1 MNKPWKIT
9 VYQDKSHKWRW
20 RLKAGNN
27 EITGDGAQGY
37 ARRDSAIRA
46 ARRLWAAGLAGFV
59 VEVAE

>member
-1 MNKPWKIT
+1 MKQWRIT

-37 ARRDSAIRA
+37 SRKDSAVRA
-46 ARRLWAAGLAGFV
+46 AKRLQKAAAQGFELAV
-59 VEVAE
+59 TE

>member
-1 MNKPWKIT
+1 MKQWRIT

-37 ARRDSAIRA
+37 STKAAAVRA
-46 ARRLWAAGLAGFV
+46 AKRLQAAGAQGF
-59 VEVAE
+59 EMAVAE